1 LNCSKHGNKKVEFQ
15 IIFDRKRQNKRK
27 EAVCVPIVPPKRII
41 HMRVCARGQ
50 LKKIFTVML
59 YRGVRVNGSEFARK
73 DRQRERGI
81 V

>member
-1 LNCSKHGNKKVEFQ
+1 LIEKDKIKG
-15 IIFDRKRQNKRK
+15 RKPCVYPLYLRK
-27 EAVCVPIVPPKRII
+27 EII